1 MDLTLTVLPLQFGSL
16 FASPL
21 GRLFAALVV
30 IAAVILV
37 GRLVLNVAWKLV
49 TIAAIIVGIL
59 LLLSMFVPGVLG

>member
-1 MDLTLTVLPLQFGSL
+1 MNETFVAVPLQFESV
-16 FASPL
+16 FATPL

-30 IAAVILV
+30 VAAVVLV

-49 TIAAIIVGIL
+49 TVAAIIVGIL